1 MRVMSRALSARLRS
15 AKALYLLVFSLFQT
29 QNRRALLLELLQ
41 RLVFMPFRAQNRF
54 SAFAGI
60 A

>member
-1 MRVMSRALSARLRS
+1 MRVMSQALSARLRS
-15 AKALYLLVFSLFQT
+15 AETLYLFVFALFQT
-29 QNRRALLLELLQ
+29 QNRRALFLELLQ
-41 RLVFMPFRAQNRF
+41 CLVFMQFRGQNRF

>member
-1 MRVMSRALSARLRS
+1 MGRALSARPRS
-15 AKALYLLVFSLFQT
+15 EKTLYLFVFALFQT
-29 QNRRALLLELLQ
+29 QNRRALLLELVQ